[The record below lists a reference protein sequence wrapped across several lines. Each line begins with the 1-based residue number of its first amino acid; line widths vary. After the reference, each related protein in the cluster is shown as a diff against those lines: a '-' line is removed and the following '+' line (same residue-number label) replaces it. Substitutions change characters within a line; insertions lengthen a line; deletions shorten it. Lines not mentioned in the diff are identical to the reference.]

1 MTKTKIAAVLL
12 GAGAGLVAG
21 APLAFAGDM
30 PSHDGGDHGHSWH
43 KGHGD
48 HDGHGK
54 RGGGDTCS
62 VKGGSAL
69 AENNGGDALL
79 ANIIGQAPVGGLNAA
94 NITCS
99 PFLNDNV
106 KDNLNGNSINA
117 DVL

>member
-30 PSHDGGDHGHSWH
+30 PSHDGGDHGHSSH
-43 KGHGD
+43 QHHGD
-48 HDGHGK
+48 HGK
-54 RGGGDTCS
+54 RGGDTCS

-117 DVL
+117 AIL

>member
-30 PSHDGGDHGHSWH
+30 PSHDGGDHGHHSSH
-43 KGHGD
+43 HGD
-48 HDGHGK
+48 HGK

-69 AENNGGDALL
+69 AETNGGDALL

-117 DVL
+117 AIL